1 MSTLGFTFA
10 VLAAPL
16 GAAGL
21 VGASRRARRVL
32 CRHGLTPHVVVFAAP
47 LALLFAA
54 SARGWV
60 IGLLI
65 GVTIALALLASW
77 ITIARR
83 RGWGSRST
91 LPRRWD
97 WDAFDA
103 QFETHVERTMRRR
116 RREREE
122 GV

>member
-21 VGASRRARRVL
+21 
-32 CRHGLTPHVVVFAAP
+32 
-47 LALLFAA
+47 
-54 SARGWV
+54 V

-83 RGWGSRST
+83 HGWGSRST

-103 QFETHVERTMRRR
+103 QFETHVERTTRRR

>member
-1 MSTLGFTFA
+1 MWTLGFTFA

-21 VGASRRARRVL
+21 VGASRRVRRLL
-32 CRHGLTPHVVVFAAP
+32 CRHWLTPHIAAFAAL
-47 LALLFAA
+47 LALLFVAQ
-54 SARGWV
+54 ARGLTM
-60 IGLLI
+60 GLLT
-65 GVTIALALLASW
+65 GLTIALALLAGW

-83 RGWGSRST
+83 RGWGSPST

-97 WDAFDA
+97 WEAFDA
-103 QFETHVERTMRRR
+103 QFQHHVERAGRRR
-116 RREREE
+116 RRQREE

>member
-1 MSTLGFTFA
+1 MSPLGFTFA
-10 VLAAPL
+10 LLAAPL

-21 VGASRRARRVL
+21 VAASRRVRRLL
-32 CRHGLTPHVVVFAAP
+32 CRHWLTQHLVSLTALLSLLFVARARGGT
-47 LALLFAA
+47 LALL
-54 SARGWV
+54 S
-60 IGLLI
+60 
-65 GVTIALALLASW
+65 GVSLALALLAGW

-97 WDAFDA
+97 WEAFDA
-103 QFETHVERTMRRR
+103 QFRIHVERAARRSR
-116 RREREE
+116 KREE

>member
-21 VGASRRARRVL
+21 VGASRRVRRVL
-32 CRHGLTPHVVVFAAP
+32 CRRRLTPHAVAFAAL
-47 LALLFAA
+47 LALMFAA

-60 IGLLI
+60 IGLLM
-65 GVTIALALLASW
+65 GVTIALALLAGW

-103 QFETHVERTMRRR
+103 QFRTHVERATRRR